1 MKYYLAYGPN
11 LNLVQMR
18 QRCPNA
24 RVVGYTYLFGVRL
37 VFRGSKNGCFLTTD
51 FQQPWCPSMVGCGV
65 YEISDK
71 DEQAL
76 DVYAG
81 VPYFYQKQTTQVQC
95 VWDVTTRREV
105 LHNIEAILYTLPAS
119 HPLGVPSRMNVGQLL
134 ENHLGW
140 AAKWGWSDDPE
151 STEPVAG
158 PQYVATPVFDG
169 FV

>member
-24 RVVGYTYLFGVRL
+24 RVVGYTYLFGARL

-81 VPYFYQKQTTQVQC
+81 VPYFYQKQTMQVQC

-105 LHNIEAILYTLPAS
+105 VHNIEAILYTLPAS
-119 HPLGVPSRMNVGQLL
+119 HPLGVPSRRYLQECKSGY
-134 ENHLGW
+134 
-140 AAKWGWSDDPE
+140 DDFHFSFLPLRQALIDSSPE
-151 STEPVAG
+151 SHTK
-158 PQYVATPVFDG
+158 
-169 FV
+169 

>member
-24 RVVGYTYLFGVRL
+24 RVVGYTYLFGARL

-51 FQQPWCPSMVGCGV
+51 FQQPWCPSMVGYGV

-81 VPYFYQKQTTQVQC
+81 VPYFYQKQTMQVQC

-119 HPLGVPSRMNVGQLL
+119 HPLLGRRVRFLVLFFPIATSRGSPGQQ
-134 ENHLGW
+134 
-140 AAKWGWSDDPE
+140 PE
-151 STEPVAG
+151 GRVVLPPLRKVSRRRSLSL
-158 PQYVATPVFDG
+158 
-169 FV
+169 

>member
-81 VPYFYQKQTTQVQC
+81 VPYFYQKQTMQVQC

-105 LHNIEAILYTLPAS
+105 LH
-119 HPLGVPSRMNVGQLL
+119 
-134 ENHLGW
+134 
-140 AAKWGWSDDPE
+140 
-151 STEPVAG
+151 
-158 PQYVATPVFDG
+158 
-169 FV
+169 

>member
-76 DVYAG
+76 DVYA
-81 VPYFYQKQTTQVQC
+81 
-95 VWDVTTRREV
+95 
-105 LHNIEAILYTLPAS
+105 
-119 HPLGVPSRMNVGQLL
+119 
-134 ENHLGW
+134 
-140 AAKWGWSDDPE
+140 
-151 STEPVAG
+151 
-158 PQYVATPVFDG
+158 
-169 FV
+169 

>member
-24 RVVGYTYLFGVRL
+24 RVVGVYIFIRCAPGLPWFQERLLFDHG
-37 VFRGSKNGCFLTTD
+37 FSAA
-51 FQQPWCPSMVGCGV
+51 WCPSMVGCGV

-81 VPYFYQKQTTQVQC
+81 VPYFYQKQTMQVQWC
-95 VWDVTTRREV
+95 
-105 LHNIEAILYTLPAS
+105 
-119 HPLGVPSRMNVGQLL
+119 LGR
-134 ENHLGW
+134 H
-140 AAKWGWSDDPE
+140 
-151 STEPVAG
+151 
-158 PQYVATPVFDG
+158 YATG
-169 FV
+169 SSA

>member
-1 MKYYLAYGPN
+1 
-11 LNLVQMR
+11 MR

-24 RVVGYTYLFGVRL
+24 RVVGYTYLFGARL

-81 VPYFYQKQTTQVQC
+81 VPYFYQKQTMQVQC

-105 LHNIEAILYTLPAS
+105 LHLSLIHICMAKRLSISSTTPLSCGVRITRPAACSTLFMP
-119 HPLGVPSRMNVGQLL
+119 G
-134 ENHLGW
+134 
-140 AAKWGWSDDPE
+140 
-151 STEPVAG
+151 
-158 PQYVATPVFDG
+158 
-169 FV
+169 

>member
-24 RVVGYTYLFGVRL
+24 RVVGYTYLFGARL

-81 VPYFYQKQTTQVQC
+81 VPYFYQKQTMQVQC

-105 LHNIEAILYTLPAS
+105 LHHIEAILYTLPTS
-119 HPLGVPSRMNVGQLL
+119 HPLGVPSRRYLQECKSGY
-134 ENHLGW
+134 
-140 AAKWGWSDDPE
+140 DDFHFSFLPLRQALIDSSPE
-151 STEPVAG
+151 PHTK
-158 PQYVATPVFDG
+158 
-169 FV
+169 

>member
-24 RVVGYTYLFGVRL
+24 RV
-37 VFRGSKNGCFLTTD
+37 
-51 FQQPWCPSMVGCGV
+51 
-65 YEISDK
+65 
-71 DEQAL
+71 

-81 VPYFYQKQTTQVQC
+81 VPYFYQKQTMQVQC

-119 HPLGVPSRMNVGQLL
+119 HPLGVPSRRYLQECKSGY
-134 ENHLGW
+134 
-140 AAKWGWSDDPE
+140 DDFHFSFLPLRQALIDSSPE
-151 STEPVAG
+151 PHTK
-158 PQYVATPVFDG
+158 
-169 FV
+169 

>member
-24 RVVGYTYLFGVRL
+24 RVVGYTYLFGARL

-81 VPYFYQKQTTQVQC
+81 SS
-95 VWDVTTRREV
+95 
-105 LHNIEAILYTLPAS
+105 A
-119 HPLGVPSRMNVGQLL
+119 
-134 ENHLGW
+134 
-140 AAKWGWSDDPE
+140 
-151 STEPVAG
+151 
-158 PQYVATPVFDG
+158 
-169 FV
+169 

>member
-24 RVVGYTYLFGVRL
+24 RVVGYTYLFGARL

-81 VPYFYQKQTTQVQC
+81 FLISTRSRQCRYSVSGTSLRDGKFCIILKQSFTPCPPATPWVF
-95 VWDVTTRREV
+95 
-105 LHNIEAILYTLPAS
+105 LPAAICRS
-119 HPLGVPSRMNVGQLL
+119 ARAGMMTFISASFRC
-134 ENHLGW
+134 
-140 AAKWGWSDDPE
+140 AKL
-151 STEPVAG
+151 
-158 PQYVATPVFDG
+158 
-169 FV
+169 